1 MSQPET
7 APHESHGRWKWDTWG
22 RGPYDALS
30 SVMLGQPFEGYLE
43 FTTDIDGEPWKV
55 TVSYSKS
62 GFAPRLSDGI
72 NASRL
77 YEWDITGRG
86 PGESKAYYNISPRH
100 PDLRHWETGEPV
112 NLPWENQFGQV
123 EGVDVEYEP
132 SNIEPERALELLP
145 EFYAAIFE
153 KAGEPIYPEYFRKS
167 PHPEYSREWAHER
180 YLRIRREWAERLA
193 SAGILQKVIHHL
205 TDMEGVIAE
214 LKINNKEIV
223 NHQNR
228 LVLDPASVGE
238 LFPGHTYGRKF
249 EIYQLKDPDA
259 VDKDHPSYHPKVE
272 VLVNKKMNDRESWAW
287 ADRQDVVKEIEET
300 LLNFLNWDDI
310 PLAPDGSGVYV
321 PDDHFDAVS
330 RDDQVELFPDPTPR
344 LEAKSEH
351 ILLTTLSEIGET
363 PKRVAEQVAT
373 DGGATVEDLAE
384 QLGNHPA
391 TIYRAINDLGEILD
405 LENGQVSYRARK
417 YREEIRALVES
428 AEYGIESYADR
439 IHHLMGLADHIED
452 CSPFQQWLAEH
463 GAELEFDQEGE
474 PKRLRI
480 DTILSTLKSSSFE
493 SAQEVAREA
502 ISKWRHS
509 GNDPAFFSR
518 IPMLWQSPGGSTESK
533 PVGRLAPDW

>member
-30 SVMLGQPFEGYLE
+30 SVMLGPPFEGHLE
-43 FTTDIDGEPWKV
+43 LTTDIDGEPWKV
-55 TVSYSKS
+55 TVTYSKS

-77 YEWDITGRG
+77 YEWDIVGRG
-86 PGESKAYYNISPRH
+86 PGEAKASFNISPRF
-100 PDLRHWETGEPV
+100 PNMRHWETGEPV
-112 NLPWENQFGQV
+112 KLPWENQFGEV
-123 EGVDVEYEP
+123 DGVDVEYSP
-132 SNIEPERALELLP
+132 SNVEPERALELLP
-145 EFYAAIFE
+145 EFYAAVFE
-153 KAGEPIYPEYFRKS
+153 EAGEQVYPEYFRKS

-180 YLRIRREWAERLA
+180 YVRIRREWAERLA
-193 SAGILQKVIHHL
+193 SAGVLQKVIHHL

-287 ADRQDVVKEIEET
+287 ADRQEVVEEIDET

-310 PLAPDGSGVYV
+310 PLAPDASGVYV
-321 PDDHFDAVS
+321 SDDHFNAVA

-351 ILLTTLSEIGET
+351 LLLTTLDDLGET
-363 PKRVAEQVAT
+363 PRAVAGKVAT
-373 DGGATVEDLAE
+373 DGGAYVEDVADD
-384 QLGNHPA
+384 LGKHPS
-391 TIYRAINDLGEILD
+391 TIYRAIEQLGEIID
-405 LENGQVSYRARK
+405 LEDGQISYRARK

-428 AEYGIESYADR
+428 AEYAIESYADR
-439 IHHLMGLADHIED
+439 LQHIMGLADHIAE
-452 CSPFQQWLAEH
+452 CSPFQKWLAEN
-463 GAELEFDQEGE
+463 GAELEFDQEGK

-480 DTILSTLKSSSFE
+480 DTILSMRKSDSFE
-493 SAQEVAREA
+493 NARRVAQEA
-502 ISKWRHS
+502 IDAWRHS
-509 GNDPAFFSR
+509 GNDVVDFASVAMVWKAPA
-518 IPMLWQSPGGSTESK
+518 GGHDSHR
-533 PVGRLAPDW
+533 VGRIADW